1 MVVPTY
7 LGTMTLGG
15 MGGMGAMGGMTGLG
29 GMQLNGASLQQY
41 NNLLMSNMTHMN
53 PALQLS
59 GLSDQSSYP
68 GSNPS
73 NGQPV
78 SCYSGFQVT
87 SSQLPLLSTSAP
99 NNGQLTTPNSQPGE
113 SQTQKSETCP
123 NIYPAKSF
131 SPGAT
136 SPTPGDQQSPTP
148 SNMLEEVNVQY
159 LKELQTEK
167 ESLESSATEE
177 ILKGHALKLLE
188 NEIVH
193 IQSGGSKSYG
203 YREHIKYFDIYRERP
218 IRLTVRALIPVR
230 EHPKFNF
237 VGKLLGPKGN
247 SMKRLQ
253 EETMTK
259 MAVLG
264 RGSMR
269 DKQKE
274 EELRSSADPKYQHLQ
289 EDLHVEI
296 TAFAPPA
303 EAHARIA
310 YALTEVRK
318 YLIPDSNDEIRQ
330 EQMREM
336 EMISTNGDVIDNL
349 KQTSAIV
356 LNGSLAGL
364 RSQALSF
371 PVTTPQTT
379 LNLNG
384 GANPVLQGLQ
394 TVGSSNGF
402 ITAPFLAAGANV
414 NIESSTHS
422 SETRET
428 PVSRPDQF
436 TNSSTTLDPTS
447 NWQGLKSPSSYDT
460 SKHRM
465 SSTPYTKPV

>member
-15 MGGMGAMGGMTGLG
+15 MGAMGGMTGLG
-29 GMQLNGASLQQY
+29 GMTLNGASLQQY
-41 NNLLMSNMTHMN
+41 NSLLMSNMTHLN

-59 GLSDQSSYP
+59 SLPDQSSYP

-87 SSQLPLLSTSAP
+87 SSQLPLLSTSTP
-99 NNGQLTTPNSQPGE
+99 NNGQHTTPNSQSGE
-113 SQTQKSETCP
+113 SQTQKAEGCQ
-123 NIYPAKSF
+123 NVYPAKS
-131 SPGAT
+131 PGAA
-136 SPTPGDQQSPTP
+136 SPNSCDQQSPPP
-148 SNMLEEVNVQY
+148 SSMLEEVNVQY
-159 LKELQTEK
+159 LKELQSEK

-218 IRLTVRALIPVR
+218 IRLTVRALVPVR

-364 RSQALSF
+364 RSQALTF
-371 PVTTPQTT
+371 PGTNPQTPLT
-379 LNLNG
+379 LNG
-384 GANPVLQGLQ
+384 GTNPVLQGLQ

-428 PVSRPDQF
+428 PVSRADQF
-436 TNSSTTLDPTS
+436 SNTSSNQDPTT
-447 NWQGLKSPSSYDT
+447 NWPGLKSPSSYDT